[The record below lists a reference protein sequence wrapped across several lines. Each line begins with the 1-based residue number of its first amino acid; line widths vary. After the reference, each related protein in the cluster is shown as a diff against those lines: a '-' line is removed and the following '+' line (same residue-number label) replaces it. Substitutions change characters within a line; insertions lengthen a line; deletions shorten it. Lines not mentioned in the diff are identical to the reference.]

1 MGDALSDS
9 HDQSYY
15 EIALTNRQVMS
26 IFVVLLVCVLV
37 SFLGGV
43 WLGRDADATVEM
55 ASTQAIVAGDAQ
67 DAPLEPLDFFNRP
80 SATEKAKSD
89 LPRVGEASRAEPAQ
103 KGEPSGTRPETA
115 PSPSPTSAK
124 PASGASTR
132 TKQEPTKAEKA
143 AGPEAGRKAKAE
155 PAPRP
160 VELKREP
167 TPDVSAE
174 IPSAVVIQVF
184 SSNEEAQALRVA
196 DQLRKSGYP
205 AILSPVEVAG
215 RTLHRVRIG
224 PYSDADEA
232 QVVAESVRRAFKFD
246 TWITH

>member
-1 MGDALSDS
+1 MSES

-26 IFVVLLVCVLV
+26 IFVVLLVCVLA

-43 WLGRDADATVEM
+43 WLGRDAEPKVEVA
-55 ASTQAIVAGDAQ
+55 ASQAILAGDAA
-67 DAPLEPLDFFNRP
+67 DLPLEPLDFFDREKPAAETSAGATDAGNR
-80 SATEKAKSD
+80 SAAADDGPAAQSQTGAFGAETADEPQGAGAKQASAGSARQP
-89 LPRVGEASRAEPAQ
+89 LGTRVEGSPGPATPEPDAASRKRAADPI
-103 KGEPSGTRPETA
+103 
-115 PSPSPTSAK
+115 
-124 PASGASTR
+124 
-132 TKQEPTKAEKA
+132 QEA
-143 AGPEAGRKAKAE
+143 
-155 PAPRP
+155 
-160 VELKREP
+160 L
-167 TPDVSAE
+167 
-174 IPSAVVIQVF
+174 VIQVF

-224 PYSDADEA
+224 PYSDSDEA
-232 QVVAESVRRAFKFD
+232 QVVAESVRRAFEFD